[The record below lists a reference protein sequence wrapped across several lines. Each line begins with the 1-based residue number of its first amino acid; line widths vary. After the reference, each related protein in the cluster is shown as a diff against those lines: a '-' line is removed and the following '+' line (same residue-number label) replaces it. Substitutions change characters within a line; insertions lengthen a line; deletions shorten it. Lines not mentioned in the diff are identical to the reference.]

1 MKKALAL
8 TLTAIGLASLSPVA
22 QAQMY
27 VGSGGQPTIEVN
39 LDVLDSLPPAH
50 AAHGKRNSRA
60 TRVRTRATHQPATR
74 TFRDNSGE
82 MVSYTGGNTGPMT
95 YEQAVHMAGGSIN
108 NGSPF
113 AEEADDGIE
122 AMPLNSPSSSRTS
135 SSTHTAYSRSGVHA
149 VRGSRPSRHSLAE
162 EAGDDTVDNLN
173 RLAVECSA
181 GNMLARGESASV
193 IPVADTMPMAPPVTS
208 AGATAIPTSIIMPRN
223 PVPATPSQKIRATP
237 QPVGLPD
244 TPAVASTPLPPTPSI
259 QTTAIPAD
267 IPSAPPP
274 ISPGN
279 APSAPALPPP
289 MMPTPVSMTA
299 PPVPARLM
307 PDDLKID
314 FAPNS
319 EALPNDASMHL
330 SRLAAKLNAS
340 PELRVELRSF
350 ATGSADMASKARRLA
365 LARALSVRSY
375 LTGQGIDP
383 ERIDVRALGNS
394 ANAAPGDRVD
404 IFLTR

>member
-8 TLTAIGLASLSPVA
+8 TLTAIGLASLCSAA

-27 VGSGGQPTIEVN
+27 IGGGNQPDVEVN
-39 LDVLDSLPPAH
+39 LDALDTLPTIH
-50 AAHGKRNSRA
+50 TLHGKHASRITR
-60 TRVRTRATHQPATR
+60 TRVKTTHQRATR
-74 TFRDNSGE
+74 TFRDQNDQV
-82 MVSYTGGNTGPMT
+82 VSYTPESSGPMS
-95 YEQAVHMAGGSIN
+95 YEQAVRMAGGSID

-122 AMPLNSPSSSRTS
+122 AMPLSSPGSSRS
-135 SSTHTAYSRSGVHA
+135 NPTHTAYSRSGVHSTRA
-149 VRGSRPSRHSLAE
+149 SRNGRHSLAE
-162 EAGDDTVDNLN
+162 EAGDDTVENLN

-181 GNMLARGESASV
+181 GNMVPRGQQAGVLPIS
-193 IPVADTMPMAPPVTS
+193 DTMPMAPPVTT
-208 AGATAIPTSIIMPRN
+208 AGTTAIPTPITTPYN
-223 PVPATPSQKIRATP
+223 PVPGPKSQKIRPTP
-237 QPVGLPD
+237 QVANLPD
-244 TPAVASTPLPPTPSI
+244 TPAVVSTPLPPTPSI
-259 QTTAIPAD
+259 QTAP

-274 ISPGN
+274 ASGN

-289 MMPTPVSMTA
+289 MSPTPVSMTV

-319 EALPNDASMHL
+319 ESLPPDANVHL
-330 SRLAAKLNAS
+330 SRLAAKLAAS
-340 PELRVELRSF
+340 PDLRVELRSF

-375 LTGQGIDP
+375 LTSQGIDA
-383 ERIDVRALGNS
+383 ERIDVRALGNA
-394 ANAAPGDRVD
+394 ANATPGDRVD